1 MRIMNIPGINIQ
13 WPWSRL
19 IVEGKK
25 SIETRGYDIPQQYLG
40 IPIAII
46 ETPGPLGKR
55 HGVKRAKVIGIIIF
69 SETFRYESKA
79 KWKKDANKHLVK
91 DDSPFA
97 FGRREET
104 WAWVISEAR
113 ELKTSAPAPIK
124 RGIVFTKQ
132 CLVKN

>member
-1 MRIMNIPGINIQ
+1 MSSKNIPGINIQ

-46 ETPGPLGKR
+46 ETPGPLGKKQ
-55 HGVKRAKVIGIIIF
+55 GIEYAKTIGIVTF
-69 SETFRYESKA
+69 SETFRYKSKSH
-79 KWKKDANKHLVK
+79 WKKDAKKHLVK
-91 DDSPFA
+91 EDSPFA
-97 FGRREET
+97 FGNREET
-104 WAWVISEAR
+104 WAWIISEVR
-113 ELKTSAPAPIK
+113 ELKIPTPAPTK

-132 CLVKN
+132 CLV